1 MNFPRR
7 LLITAVIA
15 LQVMAAMAIGRGFG
29 SDLSSTEGVLRQHL
43 DSLSQATTA
52 SDSIDIIYGMFDML
66 PPDRRPAM
74 GHELYRLVRSE
85 EGIEGALGVLRLLTM
100 IYKDNPEALNA
111 IIHEMSTMPE
121 SDELQESILFARIY
135 LAANQARGESPESLR
150 EKITALITSDSNHI
164 SDHYDRLLHLFTV
177 CMYVR
182 EMTHGPLLAENLR
195 YLDRELH
202 HRPLS
207 TYAIRR
213 QYADMKAQIFTEND
227 EAADAVDAD
236 RELLA
241 VINGMDSD
249 YRSRERKH
257 MALHWFRYRAYTRM
271 LRNFNAISDQ
281 EARQYYAELNAL
293 ADSLPEVR
301 AVYNSLHYPDIFYLL
316 KIGDDAAALP
326 LLKKALATETNISRR
341 RFLLRQLIDAARHT
355 GDDALA
361 LAAVTEYNPLLED
374 FIQQK
379 IKESEQE
386 ITVSHNLASVH
397 KQALENE
404 LEMRRERGH
413 RRNIAIICSAIALA
427 VALAALIQLM
437 IMINRCRHTESQLR
451 KTNSHLTQ
459 RHNILRNSTDEMLQA
474 VNEAE
479 KAQHD
484 KTTFIKYISS
494 TISLP
499 LSSIMEYAYKIIDA
513 PDQDATSRRIL
524 QRFAEV
530 IEDNSAHLRKS
541 ARHLKALAHGE
552 EFQQKES
559 NDTFRPNFDR

>member
-7 LLITAVIA
+7 LLITAIIA
-15 LQVMAAMAIGRGFG
+15 LQALTSMAIGRGFG
-29 SDLSSTEGVLRQHL
+29 SDLSSAEGVLQQHL
-43 DSLSQATTA
+43 DSLSLATTA

-74 GHELYRLVRSE
+74 GHELYRLIKAE
-85 EGIEGALGVLRLLTM
+85 EGYEGALGVLRMLTL
-100 IYKDNPEALNA
+100 IYKDNSEALNA
-111 IIHEMSTMPE
+111 IIREMRGMPE

-150 EKITALITSDSNHI
+150 EKITALITVDQNHI
-164 SDHYDRLLHLFTV
+164 SDHYERLLHMFTV

-195 YLDRELH
+195 YLNRELR

-227 EAADAVDAD
+227 EAADAVEAD

-241 VINGMDSD
+241 VINGMDSE
-249 YRSRERKH
+249 YRARERRH
-257 MALHWFRYRAYTRM
+257 LALHWFRYRAYTRM
-271 LRNFNAISDQ
+271 LRNFDAISDD
-281 EARQYYAELNAL
+281 EARRYYAELNAL

-301 AVYNSLHYPDIFYLL
+301 AVYNSFRYPDIFYLL
-316 KIGDDAAALP
+316 KTGDHAAALP
-326 LLKKALATETNISRR
+326 LLKKALTTESDISRR
-341 RFLLRQLIDAARHT
+341 RFLLRQLIDAARQT

-361 LAAVTEYNPLLED
+361 LASVTEYNPLLENY
-374 FIQQK
+374 IQQK

-386 ITVSHNLASVH
+386 ITVSHNLASVR

-404 LEMRRERGH
+404 LEMRREKGH
-413 RRNIAIICSAIALA
+413 RRNIALICSAIALA
-427 VALAALIQLM
+427 LALAALIQLN

-451 KTNSHLTQ
+451 NTNSHLTQ
-459 RHNILRNSTDEMLQA
+459 RRNILKNSTDEMLQA

-479 KAQHD
+479 KAQRD
-484 KTTFIKYISS
+484 KTTFIRYISS
-494 TISLP
+494 TISLS
-499 LSSIMEYAYKIIDA
+499 LSSIMEYAHKIINA
-513 PDQDATSRRIL
+513 SDQDETCRRIL
-524 QRFAEV
+524 HRFAEV
-530 IEDNSAHLRKS
+530 IEDNSEHLRRS
-541 ARHLKALAHGE
+541 ARHLKALSHGE
-552 EFQQKES
+552 EFRQNGGKE
-559 NDTFRPNFDR
+559 TFKPDSDK